1 MLTLSLQDGVLFHG
15 SHPVPGALATV
26 QKLKRAGKRVVYVTN
41 NSGKSRAAVAARL
54 TANGVET
61 TADDVLTAGW
71 AAARHLAYVGASSC
85 YVVGEA
91 GLVDELRE
99 GGLRVVGWPDDTV
112 TLPDAELALIF
123 VEQGSRPDAVVV
135 GLDSS
140 FTYRKLCIASAFV
153 QMGAIFVGTN
163 PDAGDRIGGGL
174 APVRMSSASPVSSS
188 HSAIIAT
195 PQGAGAMIAAVETV
209 CGRRAT
215 VVGKPAATMIQHLLT
230 EHALDARRT
239 VMVGDRLDTDIAFG
253 SAGGVKTCLVLTG
266 VATQTEAEALP
277 PGHPCRP
284 DYLMPSLADLSF

>member
-1 MLTLSLQDGVLFHG
+1 MAHAAAPAAWPGLQAGDFDTFVLDQDGVLFHG
-15 SHPVPGALATV
+15 AHPVPGALATV

-61 TADDVLTAGW
+61 SADDVLTAGW
-71 AAARHLAYVGASSC
+71 AAARHLASVGVLSC

-99 GGLRVVGWPDDTV
+99 GGLRVVGWPDAAV
-112 TLPDAELALIF
+112 TLPDADLALMF
-123 VEQGSRPDAVVV
+123 EEHGSRPDAVVV
-135 GLDSS
+135 GLDSL

-153 QMGAIFVGTN
+153 QMGALFVGTN

-174 APVRMSSASPVSSS
+174 AP
-188 HSAIIAT
+188 
-195 PQGAGAMIAAVETV
+195 GAGAMIAAVETV
-209 CGRRAT
+209 CGRKAT
-215 VVGKPAATMIQHLLT
+215 VVGNPHATMIEHLLT
-230 EHALDARRT
+230 EHALNANRT

-277 PGHPCRP
+277 SGHPCRP
-284 DYLMPSLADLSF
+284 DYLMPSLADLLF

>member
-1 MLTLSLQDGVLFHG
+1 MAHAAWPGLHAGDFDTFVLDQDGVLFHG

-61 TADDVLTAGW
+61 TAEDVLTAGW
-71 AAARHLAYVGASSC
+71 AAAKHLASVGASSC

-91 GLVDELRE
+91 GLVEELRE
-99 GGLRVVGWPDDTV
+99 GGLRVVGWPGDEAV
-112 TLPDAELALIF
+112 SLPDADLARMF
-123 VEQGSRPDAVVV
+123 EEQGSSRPDAVVV
-135 GLDSS
+135 GLDSH
-140 FTYRKLCIASAFV
+140 FTYRKLCIACAFV
-153 QMGAIFVGTN
+153 QLGAIFVGTN

-174 APVRMSSASPVSSS
+174 AP
-188 HSAIIAT
+188 
-195 PQGAGAMIAAVETV
+195 GAGAMIAAVETV

-230 EHALDARRT
+230 EHALDASRT

-277 PGHPCRP
+277 AGHPCRP
-284 DYLMPSLADLSF
+284 DFLMPSLGDLLF